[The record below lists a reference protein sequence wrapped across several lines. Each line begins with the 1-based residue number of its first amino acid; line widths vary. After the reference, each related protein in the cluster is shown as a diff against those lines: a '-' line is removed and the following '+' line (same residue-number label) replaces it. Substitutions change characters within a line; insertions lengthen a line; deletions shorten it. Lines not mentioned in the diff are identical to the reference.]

1 MDDKD
6 AQPGGTYQA
15 LDSVVARLLGPG
27 GCPWDR
33 EQTHQSLKR
42 YLLEECYEF
51 MEAVDAGDAKGMVE
65 ELGDVL
71 AQVAFH
77 IRLAEEAGTFTAAD
91 VFGAVV
97 DKLERRHP
105 HVFGDGQA
113 DTPEQVKAKWEEIKR
128 QERGESASR
137 LGQVPEYLPALAQ
150 AQLIQDRAAIAAFD
164 WDHADDVLEKVE
176 EEVRELGD
184 ASNDDER
191 EAEMGDVLFSLVNSG
206 PVAWHKN
213 GGLPSRRQPPIQAA
227 LRAHGAALRGARR
240 GLRRPHDGGEGVP
253 LAGSQEERGLAPHHT
268 KKGWKLPC
276 SSM

>member
-1 MDDKD
+1 MERQAQVDK
-6 AQPGGTYQA
+6 PGGTYQA
-15 LDSVVARLLGPG
+15 LDGVVARLLGPG

-51 MEAVDAGDAKGMVE
+51 MEAVDAGDAKGMAE

-105 HVFGDGQA
+105 HVFGDGVA
-113 DTPEQVKAKWEEIKR
+113 ETPEQVKAKWEEIKR

-137 LGQVPEYLPALAQ
+137 LGQVPGHLPALAQ
-150 AQLIQDRAAIAAFD
+150 AQLLQDRAALAKFD
-164 WDHADDVLEKVE
+164 WDRADDVLEKVE
-176 EEVRELGD
+176 EEVRELGE
-184 ASNDDER
+184 ASSDDER

-206 PVAWHKN
+206 RWL
-213 GGLPSRRQPPIQAA
+213 GIRMEDS
-227 LRAHGAALRGARR
+227 LRGANRR
-240 GLRRPHDGGEGVP
+240 FTRRFVRMEA
-253 LAGSQEERGLAPHHT
+253 LCAERGVDFAGLTMEEKESLWQEA
-268 KKGWKLPC
+268 KRSVG
-276 SSM
+276 